1 MGPFILSLNGGSSS
15 LKFAVY
21 RLSGAAEERVFAGAV
36 EAIGEAS
43 GNAWLRAGD
52 NLLQEESGIFPDH
65 TAAIKTM
72 FAALHK
78 QGVEKLAAAGH
89 RIVHGGPKLTA
100 PQLIDEKLKDALKDL
115 VPFAPLHLPSQVA
128 MIEAVT
134 AHFPD
139 LPQVACFDTA
149 FHSRMPEVAQRFALP
164 RELWEQGIKRYGF
177 HGLSYEY
184 VVGKLGAALG
194 RRAIIAHLGNGAS
207 MVALK
212 DGLSMDTS
220 MGLTPT
226 GGFMMGTR
234 SGDLDPGVLIHLMK
248 AGYSAD
254 QLETLLDHRSGL
266 LGVSGKTSDMK
277 VLLQK
282 SETDSA
288 AMAVE
293 KFCYE
298 VRKWIGA
305 FAAVLNG
312 LDTLVFT
319 GGIGERAAPVR
330 AKICLGLEYLGVAVD
345 AAANGRNSEVI
356 SLTDSKC
363 GIRVIETEEDL
374 MIARHTRDVAL
385 SGPRRPI

>member
-1 MGPFILSLNGGSSS
+1 M
-15 LKFAVY
+15 K
-21 RLSGAAEERVFAGAV
+21 E
-36 EAIGEAS
+36 
-43 GNAWLRAGD
+43 
-52 NLLQEESGIFPDH
+52 
-65 TAAIKTM
+65 
-72 FAALHK
+72 
-78 QGVEKLAAAGH
+78 
-89 RIVHGGPKLTA
+89 
-100 PQLIDEKLKDALKDL
+100 ALKEL
-115 VPFAPLHLPSQVA
+115 VPFAPLHLPNQVA
-128 MIEAVT
+128 MIEAVA

-164 RELWEQGIKRYGF
+164 RKLWEQGIKRYGF

-212 DGLSMDTS
+212 DGMPMDTS

-234 SGDLDPGVLIHLMK
+234 SGDLDPGVIIHLMK

-254 QLETLLDHRSGL
+254 QLETLVDHQAGL
-266 LGVSGKTSDMK
+266 LGVSGQTSDMK

-282 SETDSA
+282 SQNDPAA
-288 AMAVE
+288 AMAVRMFAYQVQ
-293 KFCYE
+293 KF
-298 VRKWIGA
+298 VGG

-319 GGIGERAAPVR
+319 GGIGERGAVVR
-330 AKICLGLEYLGVAVD
+330 AQICSGLEYLGVALD
-345 AAANGRNSEVI
+345 ASANGRNAEVI
-356 SLTDSKC
+356 SPAVGKC
-363 GIRVIETEEDL
+363 TVRVIQTDEGL
-374 MIARHTRDVAL
+374 VIARHTRDIAL
-385 SGPRRPI
+385 SNERKPI

>member
-1 MGPFILSLNGGSSS
+1 MILSLNGGSSS

-21 RLSGAAEERVFAGAV
+21 RVNGGREERILSGAV
-36 EAIGEAS
+36 EAIGEA
-43 GNAWLRAGD
+43 GGKAWLRSGD
-52 NLLQEESGIFPDH
+52 KALQEESGKFPDH
-65 TAAIKTM
+65 TAAIETM
-72 FAALHK
+72 FTALHK

-89 RIVHGGPKLTA
+89 RIVHGGPKFIA
-100 PQLIDEKLKDALKDL
+100 PQRIDARLKEALKEL
-115 VPFAPLHLPSQVA
+115 IPFAPLHLPGQLA
-128 MIEAVT
+128 MIEAIS

-164 RELWEQGIKRYGF
+164 RELWEQGIRRYGF

-184 VVGKLGAALG
+184 VVGRLGTELG

-212 DGLSMDTS
+212 DGLPMDTS

-234 SGDLDPGVLIHLMK
+234 SGDLDPGVLIHLLK

-254 QLETLLDHRSGL
+254 QLEELVNHKAGL
-266 LGVSGKTSDMK
+266 LGVSGQTSDMK

-282 SETDSA
+282 GQTDSA
-288 AMAVE
+288 ARMAG
-293 KFCYE
+293 KMFAYQ
-298 VRKWIGA
+298 VRKFVGA

-319 GGIGERAAPVR
+319 GGIGERAAEVR
-330 AKICLGLEYLGVAVD
+330 AQICAGLEYLGIALD
-345 AAANGRNSEVI
+345 AAANGRNAEVI
-356 SLTDSKC
+356 SLPTSQC
-363 GIRVIETEEDL
+363 AVRVIQTDEDL
-374 MIARHTRDVAL
+374 MIVRHTRAVSL
-385 SGPRRPI
+385 PVEREGI